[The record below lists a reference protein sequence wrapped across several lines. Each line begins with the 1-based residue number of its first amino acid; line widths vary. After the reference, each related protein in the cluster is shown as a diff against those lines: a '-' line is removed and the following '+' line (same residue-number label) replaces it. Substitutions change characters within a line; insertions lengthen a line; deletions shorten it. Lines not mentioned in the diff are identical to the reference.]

1 MADKRAVREFS
12 SVGDPWP
19 AVDEWAQNQGYSVD
33 EQSAERREF
42 HKGGF
47 WTARRKVGI
56 TKSGDKLRLEAW
68 IAASLPARV
77 MALFIVPAEIT
88 VESGGVVAALP
99 RKMGR
104 GEANAL
110 LEKLGQP
117 PIG

>member
-1 MADKRAVREFS
+1 MADKRATREFT

-19 AVDEWAQNQGYSVD
+19 TVDEWAQNQGYTAD
-33 EQSAERREF
+33 EQSADHREF

-47 WTARRKVGI
+47 WTARRKVGV
-56 TKSGDKLRLEAW
+56 TKAGDTVRVEAW
-68 IAASLPARV
+68 IAASFPARV

-88 VESGGVVAALP
+88 VASGGMVAALP

-104 GEANAL
+104 SEVNTL

-117 PIG
+117 PIT

>member
-19 AVDEWAQNQGYSVD
+19 VVDEWAQNQGYSVD
-33 EQSAERREF
+33 EQTADHREY

-47 WTARRKVGI
+47 WTARRKASV
-56 TKSGDKLRLEAW
+56 TKAGDTIHIEAW

-88 VESGGVVAALP
+88 VASGGMVAALP

-104 GEANAL
+104 SEVNAL
-110 LEKLGQP
+110 LEKLGQEP
-117 PIG
+117 LT